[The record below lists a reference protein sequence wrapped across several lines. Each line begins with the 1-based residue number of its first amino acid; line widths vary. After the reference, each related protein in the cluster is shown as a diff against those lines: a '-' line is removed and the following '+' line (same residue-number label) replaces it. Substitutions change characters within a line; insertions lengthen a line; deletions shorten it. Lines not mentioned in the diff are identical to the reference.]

1 MDIHEILKSQREFFH
16 TGATLSVDF
25 RIRMLKKMNKFF
37 MFLLNNCDF
46 SFNDQVPY
54 D

>member
-25 RIRMLKKMNKFF
+25 RIRMLKKLHQAISANE
-37 MFLLNNCDF
+37 N
-46 SFNDQVPY
+46 
-54 D
+54 